1 MTGDIFIFLI
11 GKELGRAMSTV
22 SRELKR
28 LGPGAS
34 YGAACAQASAGI
46 LGIEVEGN
54 SADLRTVAYLSS
66 LQCVTLPKRTIL
78 GPDLHL
84 FSSRNLGVLICLS
97 KRLG

>member
-28 LGPGAS
+28 LGPGVS
-34 YGAACAQASAGI
+34 YGATRAQASADMP
-46 LGIEVEGN
+46 GIEVEGN
-54 SADLRTVAYLSS
+54 SADFRTVACLSS
-66 LQCVTLPKRTIL
+66 LQCATLPKRTIP
-78 GPDLHL
+78 GQGLHL
-84 FSSRNLGVLICLS
+84 FSPRNLGVLICLS

>member
-34 YGAACAQASAGI
+34 YGAQASAGI

-84 FSSRNLGVLICLS
+84 FSPRNLGVLICLS